1 MIGTDKHIEIASLQE
16 KIESYLKL
24 DSNRLIFEFEEK
36 AGLDQLNLITVN
48 PRHRQSF
55 LFHSTLGTDK
65 VDALKK
71 MLEYVTNYKSL
82 ESSYT
87 IQWSLKGENEL
98 HTSYFSAPNI
108 MEAID
113 KLHFGRDP
121 NTMTIFSVVLNPI
134 S

>member
-1 MIGTDKHIEIASLQE
+1 MIDTDKHLEIATLEE

-24 DSNRLIFEFEEK
+24 ESNRLIFEFEEK
-36 AGLDQLNLITVN
+36 GNLHQLNLITVN
-48 PRHRQSF
+48 ARHQQSF
-55 LFHSTLGTDK
+55 LFHYTFGTDK
-65 VDALKK
+65 IDALKK
-71 MLEYVTNYKSL
+71 MLDYVANYKSL

-98 HTSYFSAPNI
+98 HTSYFSAPNV
-108 MEAID
+108 MESID

-121 NTMTIFSVVLNPI
+121 NTVTIFSVVLNPV